1 MLFDKF
7 GLNWPSG
14 SENKKKIIYDNV
26 QNDDNNFDQK
36 SLLKPSAKIQINKMR
51 QRLITK

>member
-14 SENKKKIIYDNV
+14 SENKKNYDNV
-26 QNDDNNFDQK
+26 QNDDNNNFDQK
-36 SLLKPSAKIQINKMR
+36 SSLKPSAKIQINKMR
-51 QRLITK
+51 QMLITK